1 MATRRSRMSSYT
13 ASCLPH
19 MNESL
24 AKSLLLVSLVIA
36 NIGIF
41 LCVCLTLR
49 QVGDSLS
56 TANYSALRMS
66 KMSHSSN
73 KYAEYLQ
80 AAIQSTGNQVWKATV
95 AKVMGRKRR
104 KKKKSTRRRL

>member
-1 MATRRSRMSSYT
+1 MDTRRSRMSSST

-24 AKSLLLVSLVIA
+24 AKSLVLVSLVIA
-36 NIGIF
+36 NIGNVF
-41 LCVCLTLR
+41 CVCVTLR
-49 QVGDSLS
+49 EVGNSLS
-56 TANYSALRMS
+56 TANHPALRMS
-66 KMSHSSN
+66 KISHSSN
-73 KYAEYLQ
+73 KCAEYLQ
-80 AAIQSTGNQVWKATV
+80 AAIQSTGNQVLKATV

>member
-1 MATRRSRMSSYT
+1 MDTRRSRMSSYT

-24 AKSLLLVSLVIA
+24 AKSLVLVSLVIA
-36 NIGIF
+36 NIGNV
-41 LCVCLTLR
+41 LCVCVTLR
-49 QVGDSLS
+49 EYGTPFCV
-56 TANYSALRMS
+56 LRMS
-66 KMSHSSN
+66 KISHSSN

-80 AAIQSTGNQVWKATV
+80 AAIQSTGNHVLKATV
-95 AKVMGRKRR
+95 AKIMGRKRR